1 MGMLEILMNQQV
13 YNNTMEE
20 NMEAYIF
27 PVLAFVAG
35 GYFLF
40 RNISHFRDEGKL
52 RHYVETS
59 PKAKLW
65 VKKFGIEKTVDLSRK
80 IFIPLGILV
89 SCVLIGIG
97 VWAIYNVTR
106 IYY

>member
-1 MGMLEILMNQQV
+1 
-13 YNNTMEE
+13 
-20 NMEAYIF
+20 MEAYIF
-27 PVLAFVAG
+27 PVITFLAG

-40 RNISHFRDEGKL
+40 RNISHLRDEEKL

-65 VKKFGIEKTVDLSRK
+65 VNKFGIEKTVALSKK

-89 SCVLIGIG
+89 SCVLLGIG
-97 VWAIYNVTR
+97 SWAIYNLIQ

>member
-1 MGMLEILMNQQV
+1 
-13 YNNTMEE
+13 MET
-20 NMEAYIF
+20 YIF
-27 PVLAFVAG
+27 PIIAFLAG

-40 RNISHFRDEGKL
+40 RNISYLRDEGKL

-65 VKKFGIEKTVDLSRK
+65 VNKFGVEKTIDLSKK
-80 IFIPLGILV
+80 IFLPLGILV
-89 SCVLIGIG
+89 SCALLGIG
-97 VWAIYNVTR
+97 SWGIYNLTQ